1 MPSISNVFENDVKKY
16 GTQTRKRRKIT
27 VAMFENDVKKYG
39 TQTLQ
44 KRRKTVAM
52 FENDVKKYGTQTFT
66 FWLLFSVSL
75 RMM

>member
-1 MPSISNVFENDVKKY
+1 M
-16 GTQTRKRRKIT
+16 
-27 VAMFENDVKKYG
+27 AMFENDVKKYG